1 MFRIVLAV
9 SFLMLFD
16 HSFAD
21 SEDASGT
28 ITVGNVPFLVFENHA
43 PDGEPFN
50 YYIRQSE
57 TKKPLLVYIQGS
69 GCEPPFIKVSDS
81 DHASTVFS
89 LITSAND
96 SRFVTMIIEK
106 PHSPKWVTESRGLA
120 TNCPNE
126 FNESYDFQFWRESL
140 LIALDHA
147 MGLSWV
153 DEKVF
158 LIGLSEGA
166 VMASAIASSRG
177 DEIDGLALF
186 GATGHSQ
193 AFDFFLKEYI
203 AHSSDVN
210 ELEKSLKSMEKEI
223 RTVVDPTTSEQEF
236 AWGHTVKRW
245 RSFFEVSIIELL
257 QHTDVP
263 VLLISG
269 MEDRQV
275 PIVSSE
281 LLYASLL
288 VQNSEAEI
296 VRVPGAGHD
305 LIAPGET
312 LLAVDGYFSMV
323 RDWFLARGTQDF
335 DHEE

>member
-1 MFRIVLAV
+1 MFRIALIIL
-9 SFLMLFD
+9 FLLLIGQTV
-16 HSFAD
+16 AD
-21 SEDASGT
+21 TEDTSET
-28 ITVGNVPFLVFENHA
+28 ITVGDVPFSVFENHA
-43 PDGEPFN
+43 PDGKSFN
-50 YYIRQSE
+50 YYISQSE
-57 TKKPLLVYIQGS
+57 TRKPLLVYIQGS
-69 GCEPPFIKVSDS
+69 GCEPPFIQVSDS

-89 LITSAND
+89 LITSADD
-96 SRFVTMIIEK
+96 SRFVTMIVEK

-120 TNCPNE
+120 TNCPKE
-126 FNESYDFQFWRESL
+126 FNEKYDFYFWRESL

-153 DEKVF
+153 DETVF

-166 VMASAIASSRG
+166 VMASAIASSRS

-193 AFDFFLKEYI
+193 AFDFFLREYI
-203 AHSSDVN
+203 SHSSDVN
-210 ELEKSLKSMEKEI
+210 QLGNSLESMEKEI
-223 RTVVDPTTSEQEF
+223 KTVVDPATSGRDF
-236 AWGHTVKRW
+236 FWGHTVRRW
-245 RSFFEVSIIELL
+245 RSFFDVSIIELL
-257 QHTDVP
+257 KETSVP
-263 VLLISG
+263 VLLIAG

-275 PIVSSE
+275 PILSSE

-312 LLAVDGYFSMV
+312 ILAVDEYFTMV
-323 RDWFLARGTQDF
+323 RNWFSARIAQDL
-335 DHEE
+335 DHEG